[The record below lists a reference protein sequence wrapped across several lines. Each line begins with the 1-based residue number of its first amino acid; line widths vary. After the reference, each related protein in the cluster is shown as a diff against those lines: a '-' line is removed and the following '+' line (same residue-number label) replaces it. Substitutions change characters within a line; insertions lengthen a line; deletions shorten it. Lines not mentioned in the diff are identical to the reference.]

1 MPSLREGTDDIPI
14 LMNHFLRKH
23 MKIANKI
30 VEQFDDEAVS
40 ILQEY
45 SWPGNIRELENAV
58 EYAVNMET
66 TSEIIPSSLPRRIL
80 NWGKTNIPSSHL
92 SLKKRIQMEEKNI
105 LSQLLKKYGTSVKSK
120 KLMANE
126 LEVSLA
132 TLYRK
137 LEVYDLLK
145 YEKNF

>member
-14 LMNHFLRKH
+14 WMNHFLRKH

-30 VEQFDDEAVS
+30 VEQFDYEAVS

-80 NWGKTNIPSSHL
+80 NWGKTNIPSSH
-92 SLKKRIQMEEKNI
+92 
-105 LSQLLKKYGTSVKSK
+105 
-120 KLMANE
+120 
-126 LEVSLA
+126 
-132 TLYRK
+132 
-137 LEVYDLLK
+137 
-145 YEKNF
+145 

>member
-1 MPSLREGTDDIPI
+1 
-14 LMNHFLRKH
+14 
-23 MKIANKI
+23 
-30 VEQFDDEAVS
+30 
-40 ILQEY
+40 
-45 SWPGNIRELENAV
+45 
-58 EYAVNMET
+58 
-66 TSEIIPSSLPRRIL
+66 
-80 NWGKTNIPSSHL
+80 
-92 SLKKRIQMEEKNI
+92 MEEKNI

-145 YEKNF
+145 YEKNFQFMRNDNISLLIPIISTK